1 MRTDRECEQF
11 SYEEN
16 ARCSYTGGNLHYHDR
31 LEIYYLKEGRCRYF
45 IDKETY
51 DLRAGDMVII
61 PAGVL
66 HTAVYGADPH
76 SRCLINCGRQYIP
89 ASVYPRL
96 NEMTHICRRATRQG
110 EVEAR
115 LSRIARE
122 YAASDEF
129 SFDVIRYELA
139 QLLILLARSQRDG
152 DEVAAERDFVTEAIS
167 YMQAHYAGTLTL
179 REVAAHCA
187 VSYEHLS
194 RTFKKRTGFG
204 FNEYLT
210 LYRLKQAEALLLG
223 ERELSVGEI
232 AYRCG
237 FNDSNYFAE
246 RFGQIYGLP
255 PTSLRRQGREAAP
268 RKIFLP

>member
-1 MRTDRECEQF
+1 MSRENEQF
-11 SYEEN
+11 TYEEN
-16 ARCSYTGGNLHYHDR
+16 ANQRYTGGKVHYHDR
-31 LEIYYLKEGRCRYF
+31 LEIYYLKEGHCRYF
-45 IDKETY
+45 IDKDTY
-51 DLRAGDMVII
+51 DLRAGDTVII

-66 HTAVYGADPH
+66 HTAVYNGEPH
-76 SRCLINCGRQYIP
+76 SRALINCGRQYVP
-89 ASVYPRL
+89 SSVYPHL
-96 NEMTHICRRATRQG
+96 ADMTHICRRAAWQG

-115 LSRIARE
+115 LARIAEE
-122 YAASDEF
+122 YALRDEF
-129 SFDVIRYELA
+129 SRDVIRSELA
-139 QLLILLARSQRDG
+139 ELLILLARSRRDG
-152 DEVAAERDFVTEAIS
+152 AEAAAEQDFVTEAIS
-167 YMQAHYAGTLTL
+167 YMQAHYAQSVTL

-223 ERELSVGEI
+223 EQDLSVGEI
-232 AYRCG
+232 AFRCG

-255 PTSLRRQGREAAP
+255 PTALRRQGREAAP

>member
-1 MRTDRECEQF
+1 MRMDRGEQF
-11 SYEEN
+11 FYEEN
-16 ARCSYTGGNLHYHDR
+16 ADCSYTGGNLHYHDR

-45 IDKETY
+45 IDKDTY
-51 DLRAGDMVII
+51 DLRAGDVVII

-66 HTAVYGADPH
+66 HTAVYSAELH
-76 SRCLINCGRQYIP
+76 SRALINCGRQYIP
-89 ASVYPRL
+89 YSVYPCL
-96 NEMTHICRRATRQG
+96 TEMTHICRRALRQG
-110 EVEAR
+110 EIEAR
-115 LSRIARE
+115 LARIASE
-122 YAASDEF
+122 YAAKDEF
-129 SFDVIRYELA
+129 SEDVIRSELA
-139 QLLILLARSQRDG
+139 GLLIALARSNREG
-152 DEVAAERDFVTEAIS
+152 TEVAAEQDFVTRAIS
-167 YMQAHYAGTLTL
+167 YMQAHYAQNVTL
-179 REVAAHCA
+179 REVAMHCA

-194 RTFKKRTGFG
+194 RTFKRRTGFG

-223 ERELSVGEI
+223 EEELSVGEI

-255 PTSLRRQGREAAP
+255 PTALRRQGREAAP

>member
-1 MRTDRECEQF
+1 MDTKREEWQLF
-11 SYEEN
+11 YEEN
-16 ARCSYTGGNLHYHDR
+16 ADCSYTGGNLHYHDQW
-31 LEIYYLKEGRCRYF
+31 EIYYLKAGRCRYF
-45 IDKETY
+45 IDKDTY

-66 HTAVYGADPH
+66 HTAVYSAERH
-76 SRCLINCGRQYIP
+76 SRVLINCGRQYIP

-96 NEMTHICRRATRQG
+96 GEMTYLCRRAAWQG
-110 EVEAR
+110 EIEDR
-115 LSRIARE
+115 LSRIAWE
-122 YAASDEF
+122 YTARDEF
-129 SFDVIRYELA
+129 SQDMIRSELA
-139 QLLILLARSQRDG
+139 ELLILLARSAREGEGVFAD
-152 DEVAAERDFVTEAIS
+152 RDFVTEAIS
-167 YMQAHYAGTLTL
+167 YMQKHYAQRVTL

-223 ERELSVGEI
+223 GEEIPVGEI

-237 FNDSNYFAE
+237 FSDSNYFAE

-255 PTSLRRQGREAAP
+255 PTALRRQGREAAP